1 MAVTDILIGD
11 TSEGLAHEGDT
22 LSFDFGW
29 VLSETRLG
37 APPVVMQLTDQ
48 AGVNMP
54 ASPFVY
60 AQVSRPGYI
69 TCPPAVAN
77 GRLPIYAQG
86 PGTSTLTLTYD
97 DPVTGRVTKALTITV
112 I

>member
-1 MAVTDILIGD
+1 MVTDILIGEASD
-11 TSEGLAHEGDT
+11 AIAHEGDL
-22 LSFDFGW
+22 LSFDTGW

-37 APPVVMQLTDQ
+37 DPPVVMQLTDQ
-48 AGVNMP
+48 AGVNLP
-54 ASPFVY
+54 ATPYVY

-86 PGTSTLTLTYD
+86 PGVSTLTLTYD
-97 DPVTGRVTKALTITV
+97 DPAGRVTKALTITV